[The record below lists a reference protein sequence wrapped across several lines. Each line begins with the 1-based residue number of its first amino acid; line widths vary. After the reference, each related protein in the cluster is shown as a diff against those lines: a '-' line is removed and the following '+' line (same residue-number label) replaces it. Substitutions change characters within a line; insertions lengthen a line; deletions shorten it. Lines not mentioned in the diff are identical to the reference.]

1 MGSVSNFLLTLVNI
15 LNKGF
20 HLYRVRSRCFELLR
34 LIVHCLF
41 FLVQVILTQK
51 PRTLLLFCIS
61 ILKHMF
67 ELNVLYCNLG
77 VVETRVFVLLG
88 HAVA

>member
-15 LNKGF
+15 MEKGF
-20 HLYRVRSRCFELLR
+20 HLYRELLC

-51 PRTLLLFCIS
+51 PGMLLLFGIS

-77 VVETRVFVLLG
+77 VVETRIFALLG